1 MAERKNFML
10 RISDDLYREIE
21 AWANAD
27 FRSVNGQIEFL
38 LKLAVEKRKKGKKAN
53 EGERVTRDS
62 DE

>member
-1 MAERKNFML
+1 ML